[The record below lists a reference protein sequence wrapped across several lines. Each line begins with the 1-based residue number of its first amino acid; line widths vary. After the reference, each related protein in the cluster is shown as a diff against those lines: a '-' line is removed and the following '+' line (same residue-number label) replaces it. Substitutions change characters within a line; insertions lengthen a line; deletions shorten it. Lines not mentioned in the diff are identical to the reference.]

1 MNSTF
6 WISHET
12 YLILSTILKPNNS
25 SYFLFFK
32 GEIWANLEHY
42 AQTKYDKYGT
52 STQCI
57 NGNYMMVGLSTKPEQ
72 CGLFTGT
79 QMTNYVYKVTR
90 YNTKKVKCPYFEAR
104 GCWADSNPWL
114 KPDKRTMTVY
124 RMNER
129 DPSISKLFCY
139 CCCCCLFSENID

>member
-1 MNSTF
+1 
-6 WISHET
+6 
-12 YLILSTILKPNNS
+12 
-25 SYFLFFK
+25 
-32 GEIWANLEHY
+32 
-42 AQTKYDKYGT
+42 
-52 STQCI
+52 
-57 NGNYMMVGLSTKPEQ
+57 MMVGLGTKPKQ

-90 YNTKKVKCPYFEAR
+90 YNSRKVKCPYFESR

-129 DPSISKLFCY
+129 DPYAGKLYVQCFLQEIGTFKRVGTFKKCSIFFEHWIFLNKL
-139 CCCCCLFSENID
+139 SNR